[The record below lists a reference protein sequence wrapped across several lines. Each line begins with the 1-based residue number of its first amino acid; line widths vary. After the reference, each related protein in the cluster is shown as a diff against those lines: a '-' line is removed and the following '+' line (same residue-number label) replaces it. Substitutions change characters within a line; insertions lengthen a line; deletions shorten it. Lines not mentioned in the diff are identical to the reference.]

1 MIPGQ
6 MFSILYDILQPTFMI
21 AICVVHVSNQTITY
35 NTPSQRPCRVLSTV
49 TAYFP
54 TNIFPKRRKRTS
66 VDNDS
71 YCDMTVSIA

>member
-1 MIPGQ
+1 MQI
-6 MFSILYDILQPTFMI
+6 
-21 AICVVHVSNQTITY
+21 
-35 NTPSQRPCRVLSTV
+35 LSTV

-71 YCDMTVSIA
+71 YCDMAVSIA